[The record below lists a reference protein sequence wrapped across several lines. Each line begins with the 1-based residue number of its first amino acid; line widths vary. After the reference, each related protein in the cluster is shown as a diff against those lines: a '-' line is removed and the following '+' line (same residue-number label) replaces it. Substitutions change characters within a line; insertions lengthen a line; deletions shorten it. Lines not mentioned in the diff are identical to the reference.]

1 MNGKVELF
9 DFNGRQVRTV
19 LIDNDPYFV
28 GKDVAEILGYKNTKD
43 TLSKHVDS
51 EEKRGVANRDPRSNR
66 LVPVTKEAWL
76 SATD

>member
-9 DFNGRQVRTV
+9 DFNGRQVRTI

-43 TLSKHVDS
+43 ALSKHVDS
-51 EEKRGVANRDPRSNR
+51 EEKKGGRESRPQV
-66 LVPVTKEAWL
+66 E
-76 SATD
+76 SACTSY